1 MRIRRT
7 IAPTAPTAPSTSI
20 APIADRFAPLVI
32 WALAACG
39 GAEGPNPD
47 GPPAPAQ
54 VAAAPTAVVAPVS
67 ESVPPD
73 VLLVLGPGEPFEV
86 TAARPWDARACVSG
100 SRAGLEL
107 LVCRYADEAEAEA
120 NKKKLGGFLSGAQS
134 GAVARSGD
142 ALLAVADKAKVDPK
156 GYEIARLI
164 GAFAPPKAQA
174 AP

>member
-1 MRIRRT
+1 MMSNR
-7 IAPTAPTAPSTSI
+7 SI
-20 APIADRFAPLVI
+20 VFGVSGAATLLF

-39 GAEGPNPD
+39 GSEGPSA
-47 GPPAPAQ
+47 GPLAPSQ
-54 VAAAPTAVVAPVS
+54 VAGAPNAVVAPVS
-67 ESVPPD
+67 ESVAPE
-73 VLLVLGPGEPFEV
+73 VLLPLGPGEPFEV

-100 SRAGLEL
+100 SRAGLDL

-120 NKKKLGGFLSGAQS
+120 NKKRLGGFLAGAQS
-134 GAVARSGD
+134 GVVARSGEV
-142 ALLAVADKAKVDPK
+142 LLAVADKAKVDPK